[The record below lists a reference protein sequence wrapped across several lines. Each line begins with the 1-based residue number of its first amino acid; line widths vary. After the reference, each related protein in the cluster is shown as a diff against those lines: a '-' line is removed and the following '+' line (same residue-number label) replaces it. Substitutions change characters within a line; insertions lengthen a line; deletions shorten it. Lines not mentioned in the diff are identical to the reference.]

1 MDMYAIYKKD
11 DQYDALYADDMAA
24 QTRLVSD
31 GYSLVCEIEAID
43 KDVAIRLAKDQ
54 AQLDKAD
61 QRSTSGTSVATSQSN
76 ATHYAT
82 ARITTAIIQFV
93 GWATL
98 VIGIVVLLASFGEA
112 TRYGRFVIV
121 ALLPGLGICMSGLLI
136 VSVTQI
142 ANAIIDTATDT
153 REIRNALLIALADP
167 GTR

>member
-1 MDMYAIYKKD
+1 MITG
-11 DQYDALYADDMAA
+11 ALC
-24 QTRLVSD
+24 QTRH
-31 GYSLVCEIEAID
+31 
-43 KDVAIRLAKDQ
+43 AK
-54 AQLDKAD
+54 
-61 QRSTSGTSVATSQSN
+61 
-76 ATHYAT
+76 
-82 ARITTAIIQFV
+82 QFV

-153 REIRNALLIALADP
+153 REIRSALLIALADP